1 MYTVIMNQIT
11 ITAILF
17 ATSGLKLFIY
27 TNTYFLLLLRKGGE
41 GGVHGTRL
49 LKEWNFSNL
58 RSQETLIAKK

>member
-27 TNTYFLLLLRKGGE
+27 TYFLLLLRKGGE